1 MACSATKARGD
12 AFARHGKSI
21 SCRAAGALEANPGME
36 IPAPDAGG
44 TSAARRESRRPVDRG
59 RLPYFIAGATLT
71 MLLAMTLGT
80 AAMVRTIV
88 ANQSDDRF
96 EAFSARA
103 SNAIA
108 AELRAVTSEADEVS
122 GFLVG
127 STEVTVAGFT
137 DYAGGLRDRGV
148 RAQTIGFIPL
158 VRAEEADD
166 FAAELRSQGFSGY
179 TVAPAGTNGEQ
190 FLVAFIDPPGG
201 IPAGPGED
209 LGQDP
214 AFSAAMNEA
223 RDTGRATAT
232 APFPG
237 EGSPAFA
244 VLAPIYRSGER
255 VQSIDQRRDALI
267 GFGLTLYETDRLMVG
282 PILRADL
289 SNVHVTVTDLG
300 SLAAPGAAELALL
313 TPSNSPAAGGSHVA
327 MAIEVGGREWQL
339 DLRSEPWF
347 GVSALER
354 NVWMIVLGAGL
365 AITIAATGASYS
377 LASSRHNAQ
386 SDLRLM
392 STQLSVFLKSALE
405 GIMLV
410 DRDQRVVWTN
420 QAFADAFGYRD
431 ATELLGQ
438 TSPELEQGA
447 AASVYDRVDMVSRIG
462 EIYADERLTVPAED
476 IVFAQPT
483 PVTYSRTSVPVTDEN
498 GDYRGRLWV
507 YRDVTGERAAE
518 QAKGVFVSMVSH
530 ELRTP
535 LTSVIGFLELV
546 LSGAA
551 GPITSESE
559 RLLGMARRSSDR
571 LKRLVNDILD
581 ISRLEGGIRVEL
593 TAVSLVPLVSELL
606 DNVRGEFESRNLTLQ
621 VNVPPGLPQINAD
634 SSRLFQVLMNLIT
647 NAYRYTPEGGK
658 VTLSARTRGD
668 LVEIAVSDT
677 GIGIPEQDRER
688 VFERFVRV
696 ESESRKSPGST
707 GLGLAIAKSL
717 TELQGGTIEMTSEVG
732 AGTTFRVLL
741 KQATGR
747 APSQRVNIAA

>member
-1 MACSATKARGD
+1 M
-12 AFARHGKSI
+12 
-21 SCRAAGALEANPGME
+21 
-36 IPAPDAGG
+36 
-44 TSAARRESRRPVDRG
+44 
-59 RLPYFIAGATLT
+59 
-71 MLLAMTLGT
+71 
-80 AAMVRTIV
+80 
-88 ANQSDDRF
+88 
-96 EAFSARA
+96 
-103 SNAIA
+103 
-108 AELRAVTSEADEVS
+108 
-122 GFLVG
+122 
-127 STEVTVAGFT
+127 
-137 DYAGGLRDRGV
+137 
-148 RAQTIGFIPL
+148 
-158 VRAEEADD
+158 
-166 FAAELRSQGFSGY
+166 
-179 TVAPAGTNGEQ
+179 
-190 FLVAFIDPPGG
+190 
-201 IPAGPGED
+201 
-209 LGQDP
+209 
-214 AFSAAMNEA
+214 
-223 RDTGRATAT
+223 
-232 APFPG
+232 
-237 EGSPAFA
+237 
-244 VLAPIYRSGER
+244 
-255 VQSIDQRRDALI
+255 
-267 GFGLTLYETDRLMVG
+267 
-282 PILRADL
+282 
-289 SNVHVTVTDLG
+289 
-300 SLAAPGAAELALL
+300 
-313 TPSNSPAAGGSHVA
+313 
-327 MAIEVGGREWQL
+327 
-339 DLRSEPWF
+339 
-347 GVSALER
+347 
-354 NVWMIVLGAGL
+354 
-365 AITIAATGASYS
+365 
-377 LASSRHNAQ
+377 
-386 SDLRLM
+386 
-392 STQLSVFLKSALE
+392 
-405 GIMLV
+405 
-410 DRDQRVVWTN
+410 
-420 QAFADAFGYRD
+420 
-431 ATELLGQ
+431 
-438 TSPELEQGA
+438 
-447 AASVYDRVDMVSRIG
+447 
-462 EIYADERLTVPAED
+462 
-476 IVFAQPT
+476 
-483 PVTYSRTSVPVTDEN
+483 
-498 GDYRGRLWV
+498 V